1 MKVSRVGEMRAMDRM
16 AIEQFGISA
25 ELLMENAGHAA
36 YFVLRNE
43 FRFLNKRFLI
53 FCGMGNNGGDGFVL
67 ARKIHANGGEVRVI
81 LLGDPGK
88 YQGPAAMNYEILAR
102 LPIAMAELH
111 DLETAREAIANCDLI
126 VDAILGTGLS
136 REVEGKYRK
145 VIELINASHKPV
157 LSIDIPSGVHGDT
170 GKIMGVAVRADLTV
184 TFGLPKLG
192 NMLDPGYDLCG
203 KLFVSH
209 ISFPPSLH
217 QSDSLRIEIN
227 QPVKLPSQYEMDDK
241 GPFGKLLVIGGAS
254 SHPEALYFSAL
265 SFLKSGGRYSCL
277 AVPRSIAPFIA
288 SKGDEIELIP
298 QEETAYGNIS
308 LAGKDALL
316 QLAEDVDMV
325 ILGPGWSLHEESQ
338 RLTRELA
345 LEINKPMILYGD
357 SIAALCADLEVLGA
371 RKGATVIVPSL
382 AEMACITSKSLSEVD
397 LHKVPMLQ
405 KTAESLGVIIILRGH
420 RSLIGLPDRRVFIN
434 MSGISRDATEGSGD
448 ILTGATA
455 AMYSLGLPLEDAVR
469 QGVFIHGLAENLT
482 ARVVG
487 QEGLTA
493 QDVLDHLPLAVASC
507 REGANEE
514 FLERYVGVHS
524 I

>member
-288 SKGDEIELIP
+288 SK
-298 QEETAYGNIS
+298 
-308 LAGKDALL
+308 DALL
-316 QLAEDVDMV
+316 RLAEDVDMV

-338 RLTRELA
+338 RLARELA
-345 LEINKPMILYGD
+345 LEINKPLLLYGD
-357 SIAALCADLEVLGA
+357 AIAALCTDLEILGA
-371 RKGATVIVPSL
+371 RKGATIIVPSL

-434 MSGISRDATEGSGD
+434 MSGILGDATEGSGD
-448 ILTGATA
+448 ILTGAIA